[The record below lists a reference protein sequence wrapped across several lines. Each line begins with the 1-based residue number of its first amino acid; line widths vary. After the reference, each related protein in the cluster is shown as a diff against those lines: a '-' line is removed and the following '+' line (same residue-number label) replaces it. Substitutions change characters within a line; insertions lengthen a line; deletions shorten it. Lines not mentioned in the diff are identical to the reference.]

1 MDFFNEIKYNTILV
15 IVNIVLLLILSFTTI
30 YIINKKEYIIENNTE
45 TEEVK
50 EEIISSD
57 ISIEEQKDNIFID
70 IKGAVKNPG
79 VYEVEHN
86 SKVIDII
93 NIAGGLKTN
102 ANTKYI
108 NLSKKLIN
116 ESVIYI
122 YTNNEIKELASEN
135 KKPITECKCPTEN
148 ITTCVENKASIIEV
162 GEQTEIKN
170 SNQKQEETKTELKE
184 DNTLVNINKA
194 DKTKLTSISGIG
206 DAKANAIIKYREENG
221 NFKTIEDIKQVSGI
235 SDSLYEKIKDYI
247 TV

>member
-50 EEIISSD
+50 EEIISS
-57 ISIEEQKDNIFID
+57 
-70 IKGAVKNPG
+70 
-79 VYEVEHN
+79 VEHN

-93 NIAGGLKTN
+93 NIAGRLKTN

-135 KKPITECKCPTEN
+135 KEPITECKCPTEN

-221 NFKTIEDIKQVSGI
+221 NFKTIKDIKQVSGI